1 MRDEKQMVNTVYI
14 GYDEKEDTA
23 YEVLK
28 FSLERIATNPI
39 RVVPIKKNLIE
50 RMGIY
55 TRKSN
60 MIHGQQYDE
69 IDGRPFSTEFSF
81 SRFLVPAL
89 NMYQGYALYMDCDM
103 YIRADVNEL
112 FDMCRNSYY
121 PLWCV
126 KHKYKPE
133 KGIKMDGKEQHPY
146 PRKNWSSLMM
156 FNCGHEVNESLHL
169 KQLILNQADGYIHF
183 NGYQIKKQT

>member
-1 MRDEKQMVNTVYI
+1 MRDKKQMVNTVYI

-28 FSLERIATNPI
+28 FSLERIATKPI
-39 RVVPIKKNLIE
+39 RVVPIKKNLIN

-60 MIHGQQYDE
+60 VIGEQHYDE
-69 IDGRPFSTEFSF
+69 IDGKPFSTEFSF

-112 FDMCRNSYY
+112 FDYVEILTILYGVLNISMPQKKELKWMVKNSNHI
-121 PLWCV
+121 L
-126 KHKYKPE
+126 E
-133 KGIKMDGKEQHPY
+133 KIG
-146 PRKNWSSLMM
+146 LA
-156 FNCGHEVNESLHL
+156 L
-169 KQLILNQADGYIHF
+169 
-183 NGYQIKKQT
+183 

>member
-1 MRDEKQMVNTVYI
+1 MRREKQMVNTVYI
-14 GYDEKEDTA
+14 GYDKKEDTA

-28 FSLERIATNPI
+28 FSLERIATKPI
-39 RVVPIKKNLIE
+39 RVVPIKKDLIE

-89 NMYQGYALYMDCDM
+89 NMYQGY
-103 YIRADVNEL
+103 
-112 FDMCRNSYY
+112 
-121 PLWCV
+121 
-126 KHKYKPE
+126 
-133 KGIKMDGKEQHPY
+133 
-146 PRKNWSSLMM
+146 SLVY
-156 FNCGHEVNESLHL
+156 GL
-169 KQLILNQADGYIHF
+169 
-183 NGYQIKKQT
+183 